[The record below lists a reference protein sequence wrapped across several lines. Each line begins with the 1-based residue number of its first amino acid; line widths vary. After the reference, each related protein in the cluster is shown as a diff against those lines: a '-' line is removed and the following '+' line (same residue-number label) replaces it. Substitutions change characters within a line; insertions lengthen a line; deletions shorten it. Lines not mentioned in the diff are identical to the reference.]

1 MIDETDVFPRFHA
14 AFGVAPPP
22 GAAERLRSA
31 LLEGL
36 DEPRIGAFTSTPRR
50 TSRTAELPLGL
61 RISLRLAAAV
71 LLIALAISATV
82 LFLITHSAVTY
93 VPVNPNAKPNHALA
107 GDRGGM
113 VSPSTGWWLGGGG
126 IIHTADGG
134 AHWTDVTPPSTAGPV
149 YFLDATHAWLFPY
162 RTTDGGRTWQ
172 RGDSVPSPG
181 FGGILYFHD
190 ANHGWLWSVTNQ
202 GDDLFATDDGG
213 LRWARLATNPVATP
227 CGPAPPDGGGD
238 SRGMAFVSVS
248 DGWISRYC
256 GASGASGGV
265 LLATHDGG
273 TTWSPQQV
281 ATGTAVPVAI
291 DDQNAVI
298 FSAGMFRGDNP
309 ALLVTSD
316 AGRTWAAR
324 QVPAGVDTVHFIDP
338 THGWAFVTQANPN
351 GLTPS
356 MRVETVPLYRTDN
369 GGVTWSRVP
378 TSLPRDVT
386 TTIDT
391 LAGPQVSDNLI
402 DDLYFVDMNNGF
414 AVRGGAF
421 PLPTFCTPK
430 HPTDPPQHCAAS
442 AQLLKT
448 SDGGV
453 TWTVVGFLP

>member
-1 MIDETDVFPRFHA
+1 LS
-14 AFGVAPPP
+14 
-22 GAAERLRSA
+22 LR
-31 LLEGL
+31 
-36 DEPRIGAFTSTPRR
+36 T
-50 TSRTAELPLGL
+50 
-61 RISLRLAAAV
+61 SLRLAAAV

-82 LFLITHSAVTY
+82 LFLVTHSAVTY

-107 GDRGGM
+107 GGRGGM
-113 VSPSTGWWLGGGG
+113 VSPSTGWGLGGGG
-126 IIHTADGG
+126 IIRTTDGG
-134 AHWTDVTPPSTAGPV
+134 VHWTDVTPPSNAGPV

-162 RTTDGGRTWQ
+162 RTTDGGKTWQ
-172 RGDSVPSPG
+172 MGESIGSSAG
-181 FGGILYFHD
+181 SGGLLYFHD

-202 GDDLFATDDGG
+202 GDGLFATDDGG
-213 LRWARLATNPVATP
+213 LRWARLATNPFATP
-227 CGPAPPDGGGD
+227 CGPLPLGSGGD
-238 SRGMAFVSVS
+238 SRRMAFVSVS
-248 DGWISRYC
+248 DGWIARHC
-256 GASGASGGV
+256 GASVGASGGM

-273 TTWSPQQV
+273 TTWSPQQLP
-281 ATGTAVPVAI
+281 TGTAVPVAI
-291 DDQNAVI
+291 NDQNAVI

-324 QVPAGVDTVHFIDP
+324 RVPVGVDTIHFIDP
-338 THGWAFVTQANPN
+338 LHGWASVTLANPN

-356 MRVETVPLYRTDN
+356 MRGETVPLYRTDN
-369 GGVTWSRVP
+369 GGVTWSRVA
-378 TSLPRDVT
+378 TNLQRDVPA
-386 TTIDT
+386 TIDT
-391 LAGPQVSDNLI
+391 LAGPHVYDNLI
-402 DDLYFVDMNNGF
+402 EDLYFVDLNNGF